1 MLKFAATYIP
11 TLLLMLLIDGTWIA
25 LVALPMFR
33 ETLSQEMLTARVIP
47 AVLFYLIYVAGIL
60 VFVLPAGQG
69 TSQMTA
75 LYGAAFGLFT
85 YATYDLT
92 NYSTLRDWTATLAA
106 SDIAW
111 GMVMTAVVST
121 LGMLAGRALI
131 RWLFSVDSEK
141 N

>member
-1 MLKFAATYIP
+1 MIKIAATYIP

-33 ETLSQEMLTARVIP
+33 ATLGQDMLTARLVP
-47 AVLFYLIYVAGIL
+47 AVLFYLLYAAGVL

-69 TSQMTA
+69 SWQMTA
-75 LYGAAFGLFT
+75 LYGALFGLFT

-92 NYSTLRDWTATLAA
+92 NYGTLKSWTAALAA
-106 SDIAW
+106 SDIVW

-121 LGMLAGRALI
+121 LGMFAGQAVVRRLPA
-131 RWLFSVDSEK
+131 
-141 N
+141 